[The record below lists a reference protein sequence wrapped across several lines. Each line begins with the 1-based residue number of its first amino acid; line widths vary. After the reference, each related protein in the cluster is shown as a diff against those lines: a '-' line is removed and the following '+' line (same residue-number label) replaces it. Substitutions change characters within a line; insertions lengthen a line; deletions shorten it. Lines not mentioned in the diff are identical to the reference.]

1 MSQQELLKKV
11 IQALDGAGIEY
22 MISGSLVSSLQ
33 GEPRSTHDIDV
44 VVALQPASVRALVNT
59 FTSPEYYLTEESILE
74 AIQHKGM
81 FNLIDVNSGDKVDF
95 WILTDDP
102 FDCSRFS
109 RKYAEKAMGISI
121 IVSSPEDTIL
131 MKLKWPQVDQGC
143 GLLRQN
149 IAPPGSPTMQ
159 PAGRR
164 FTGDPV
170 VLIVGSK
177 SSKYVS
183 QGSRLSPDVW
193 RTGCFF
199 PVFGFM

>member
-131 MKLKWPQVDQGC
+131 MKLKWANLSGGSEKQYTDALRVYEVQFENLDMNYLIHWSRQLNVES
-143 GLLRQN
+143 LLKKIQEE
-149 IAPPGSPTMQ
+149 AE
-159 PAGRR
+159 
-164 FTGDPV
+164 
-170 VLIVGSK
+170 VL
-177 SSKYVS
+177 
-183 QGSRLSPDVW
+183 
-193 RTGCFF
+193 
-199 PVFGFM
+199 